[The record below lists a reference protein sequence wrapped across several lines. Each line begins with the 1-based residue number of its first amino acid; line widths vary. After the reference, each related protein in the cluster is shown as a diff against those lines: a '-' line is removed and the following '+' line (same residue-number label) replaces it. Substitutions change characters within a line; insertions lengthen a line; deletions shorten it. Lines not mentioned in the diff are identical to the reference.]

1 MSLHPGVFQQAGVQ
15 ARHLRGMVP
24 VARTTISLWLNGKQQ
39 PSHFVIDGMMSI
51 QHAVSQA
58 LADGRLPL
66 PDSVPSGQ
74 HRDRRI
80 VAVIREYMGQ
90 AATTEEDQD
99 DAETA

>member
-1 MSLHPGVFQQAGVQ
+1 MSFHPGVFERAGVQ

-24 VARTTISLWLNGKQQ
+24 VSRTTISLWLNGKQE
-39 PSHFVIDGMMSI
+39 PSHFVIDGVLSI
-51 QHAVSQA
+51 QHAAAQA
-58 LADGRLPL
+58 LVDGRLPL
-66 PDSVPSGQ
+66 PESVPNGK

-90 AATTEEDQD
+90 AATTEEDD